1 MTRVLAKMTKTA
13 YVISTEV
20 SVANGAEKSLR
31 NEKISRLRSK

>member
-1 MTRVLAKMTKTA
+1 MTRVLAKMTKTV

-20 SVANGAEKSLR
+20 SVAYRAEKSMR